1 MANTL
6 PKEWFKCQKQLK
18 RSIRIKLKTKY
29 KRTHFLRI
37 RTKKLQSTQGLS
49 LKNQKIKSVLC
60 STPN

>member
-18 RSIRIKLKTKY
+18 RSIRIKIKAKY
-29 KRTHFLRI
+29 KGIHFLRI

-60 STPN
+60 SIPN